1 MALSGGSE
9 HTWSSGTTFI
19 LAAVGA
25 AVGLGNIWKFPYVV
39 GVSGGGAFVLVYV
52 LCVILIAIPILIG
65 ELLIGRLGS
74 KSPPIAMAEVAEDSG
89 GSGSWAIVGWM
100 GVITGYLIATFYT
113 VIAGWTLAYIF
124 KAATGFG
131 DASASDVAGQFD
143 ELLAS
148 PGTLT
153 LWHTVFLF
161 FTMFIVAR
169 GLQGGIEKAVKFLM
183 PSLFVMLLV
192 MIGYAAVAGDFGAG
206 LRFLFTPDFSKIVR
220 CYPSTFFESGEFCFI
235 NGPVVLAAIGQAFFS
250 IGVAMGL
257 MMAYGAYVPKS
268 VSLTKASLIIAG
280 ADTLVAILA
289 GLMIFP
295 IVFANGLDP
304 AEGPGLI
311 FKTLPTAFAAMPGGN
326 LFGAIFFVLLAF
338 AAITS
343 NISIIEPIVAHGRDK
358 WGMSRIKG
366 CTIFGIAAW
375 FIGMLSVFSFNIW
388 KDVRPLGMFKVFEDM
403 TFFGLI
409 DYLTAN
415 VLMPLGGILIALF
428 VGWRLKREHIESE
441 LSFGSPVIA
450 QLWLIL
456 VRFVAPAA
464 IMWVLYDSLT

>member
-39 GVSGGGAFVLVYV
+39 GVSGGGAFVLVYI
-52 LCVILIAIPILIG
+52 LCVVLIAIPILIG
-65 ELLIGRLGS
+65 EVLIGRLGG
-74 KSPPIAMAEVAEDSG
+74 KSPPVAMAEVAADSG
-89 GSGSWAIVGWM
+89 RSGAWSIVGWM

-124 KAATGFG
+124 KAATGFSG
-131 DASASDVAGQFD
+131 AAPGDVADQFD

-153 LWHTVFLF
+153 IWHTVFMF
-161 FTMFIVAR
+161 FTLFIVAR
-169 GLQGGIEKAVKFLM
+169 GLKGGIEKAVKFLM

-206 LRFLFTPDFSKIVR
+206 LSFLFSADFSKIDA
-220 CYPSTFFESGEFCFI
+220 
-235 NGPVVLAAIGQAFFS
+235 PVVLSAIGQAFFS

-257 MMAYGAYVPKS
+257 MMAYGSYVPEN
-268 VSLTKASLIIAG
+268 VSLTRASIIIAG

-295 IVFANGLDP
+295 VVFANGLDP

-311 FKTLPTAFAAMPGGN
+311 FKTLPTAFAGMPGGSI
-326 LFGAIFFVLLAF
+326 FGVVFFVLLAF

-343 NISIIEPIVAHGRDK
+343 NISIIEPIVAYGRDR
-358 WGMSRIKG
+358 WGWTRIKG
-366 CTIFGIAAW
+366 CTVFGIAAW

-388 KDVRPLGMFKVFEDM
+388 SDVTPLAMFKVFEGK
-403 TFFGLI
+403 TFFDLI
-409 DYLTAN
+409 DYFTAN
-415 VLMPLGGILIALF
+415 LLMPLGGIMIALF
-428 VGWRLKREHIESE
+428 VGWNLKKEHIENE
-441 LSFGSPVIA
+441 LSFSSPAIA
-450 QLWLIL
+450 QAWLML
-456 VRFVAPAA
+456 MRFVAPAA
-464 IMWVLYDSLT
+464 IAWVLYDSLF